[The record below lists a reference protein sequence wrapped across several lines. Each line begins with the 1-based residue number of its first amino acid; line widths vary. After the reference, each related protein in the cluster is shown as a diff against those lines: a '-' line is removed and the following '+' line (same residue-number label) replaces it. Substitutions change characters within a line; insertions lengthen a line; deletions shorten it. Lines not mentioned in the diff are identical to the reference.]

1 VNHPPASTEPMV
13 IVVSGPS
20 GVGKD
25 TVLNRMKRSGGS
37 MYFAVTATTRP
48 RRSQEADGVD
58 YHFVPRDEF
67 QSMID
72 SGELLEWAEVY
83 GNLYG
88 VPRNQV
94 REALRQGRDAV
105 IKVDVQG
112 AESIKRLVPQALLIF
127 VSPPSMEALERR
139 LHKRSTESASDLKRR
154 IDTARQE
161 MDEQRLF
168 DYVVVNDEVGR
179 AADEINAIIA
189 REKAKTD
196 RETIGL

>member
-1 VNHPPASTEPMV
+1 MSAEPMV
-13 IVVSGPS
+13 IVLSGPS

-37 MYFAVTATTRP
+37 MYFAITATSRS
-48 RRSQEADGVD
+48 RRSQEVDGVD
-58 YHFVPRDEF
+58 YHFVSRDEF
-67 QSMID
+67 RAMID
-72 SGELLEWAEVY
+72 GEELLEWAEVY

-88 VPRNQV
+88 VPKSQV

-112 AESIKRLVPQALLIF
+112 AETIKRLVPQALLIF
-127 VSPPSMEALERR
+127 VSPPSMDTLEKR

-161 MDEQRLF
+161 MDKQQLF

-179 AADEINAIIA
+179 AVDEINAIIA
-189 REKAKTD
+189 REKGKTD
-196 RETIGL
+196 RETIEL